1 MKLSKLLEALTQ
13 KVVTGDSEIEIT
25 GVETDSRRIQPGN
38 LFVAV
43 AGAVEDG
50 HRYIAQALERGAVA
64 FAGEAQASES
74 LKATFVRVPNG
85 RIAAAFLAEAFHG
98 HPSRRI
104 NVVGITGTNGKS
116 STLYLTRSILDAG
129 GFPSSGIGTISY
141 TIAGAAEPS
150 HNTTPGPVELSG
162 AIRRA
167 VDAGDKYFVMEVSSH
182 ALHQYR
188 VEAIQFKVAVY
199 TNLSHDHLDYHQ
211 SLDEYFAAKRRL
223 FELISDGSSDRYAV
237 ISADDARS
245 AEIAA
250 ATRANKITFGIAKQ
264 ADIYARNIDIASSHT
279 SFDVVTPRGNFTAN
293 LKLLGR
299 YSVYNA
305 LAATGVG
312 IALGI
317 DIDTIKKGLEA
328 LELVP
333 GRFERVCEGQP
344 FEVIVD
350 YAHTPEAIKLL
361 LDSARSICKGK
372 LILVFGAGG
381 NRDRAK
387 RPEMGKLAASLADFT
402 IVTSDNPRTE
412 DLYTIAL
419 DIEIGFQ
426 KLGKERGQH
435 YLVII
440 DRREAIEEALTTA
453 EAGDIVVIAG
463 KGHETYQIFKD
474 KTIEFDD
481 RVVARA
487 WLQSMPKPEK

>member
-1 MKLSKLLEALTQ
+1 MRLSRLIEALPQST
-13 KVVTGDSEIEIT
+13 VEGDVEVEVTG
-25 GVETDSRRIQPGN
+25 VQTDSRKIEPGN

-43 AGAVEDG
+43 SGTLEDG
-50 HRYIAQALERGAVA
+50 HRYIAQALERGANA
-64 FAGEAQASES
+64 FVGETPAAVTV
-74 LKATFVRVPNG
+74 KVPFIRVPNG

-98 HPSRRI
+98 FPSRRL

-116 STLYLTRSILDAG
+116 STLYLTRSILDAAG
-129 GFPSSGIGTISY
+129 LPSSGIGTISY
-141 TIAGAAEPS
+141 TIAGDTEPS
-150 HNTTPGPVELSG
+150 HNTTPGPVELSS
-162 AIRRA
+162 ALRRA
-167 VDAGDKYFVMEVSSH
+167 VDAGHKYFVMEVSSH
-182 ALHQYR
+182 ALHQRR
-188 VEAIQFKVAVY
+188 VEAVQFKVAVY

-223 FELISDGSSDRYAV
+223 FELISDGAGDRYAV

-250 ATRANKITFGIAKQ
+250 ATTANKITFGIAKQ
-264 ADIYARNIDIASSHT
+264 ADICARNIDISSSHS
-279 SFDVVTPRGNFTAN
+279 SFDVVTPGGNFTAS

-317 DIDTIKKGLEA
+317 DVETIKKGLES
-328 LELVP
+328 LDLVP

-350 YAHTPEAIKLL
+350 YAHTPEAVKLL
-361 LDSARSICKGK
+361 LESARSICRGK

-387 RPEMGKLAASLADFT
+387 RPEMGKLAASLSDFT

-412 DLYTIAL
+412 DPYTIAL

-426 KLGKERGQH
+426 KMGKERGQH

-453 EAGDIVVIAG
+453 EPGDIVVIAG

-474 KTIEFDD
+474 KTIDFDD
-481 RVVARA
+481 RAVARA